1 MGKAGRG
8 NAERR
13 GDAYQGSPS
22 SGSGLSGVC
31 GAQSEGPLEIAGVEV
46 QPDPKKAI
54 ASTMM
59 SLRCAQGQG
68 LLSKEPKLTK
78 VADVVSEK
86 CFTEAVVPT

>member
-1 MGKAGRG
+1 MRTARRG
-8 NAERR
+8 NEDGK
-13 GDAYQGSPS
+13 GDVCAGSPS

-78 VADVVSEK
+78 VAQVDSEK
-86 CFTEAVVPT
+86 CFTAAAVPT